1 MNRIFILIITGLLSA
16 PIHCQVW
23 TYQAMHNT
31 VSGNYKSSSVQGVGT
46 EWPYTRPLFII
57 ISFGDSVNNTDIYFT
72 KVPCAC
78 CDNPRVM
85 IKFDDEEKR
94 YNFRAT
100 TNQSEDIW
108 FLEFK
113 KESVR
118 WDPVINEWIDY
129 ATDKDD
135 ADKFINLIKA
145 IKTHAKMYVRLSN
158 DCRKYNCEFSL
169 RGSAVA
175 LNFVF
180 RKIE

>member
-1 MNRIFILIITGLLSA
+1 MKSLFILIIGFLSVQ
-16 PIHCQVW
+16 IHCQVW
-23 TYQAMHNT
+23 TYRAITDT
-31 VSGNYKSSSVQGVGT
+31 VSGNYKASSVQGAGT

-57 ISFGDSVNNTDIYFT
+57 DAYGDSINDTDIYFT

-78 CDNPRVM
+78 CANPWVM

-94 YNFRAT
+94 YNFRAA
-100 TNQSEDIW
+100 TNKSEDIW

-118 WDPVINEWIDY
+118 WDTAANEWIDY

-135 ADKFINLIKA
+135 ADKFHNFIKNL
-145 IKTHAKMYVRLSN
+145 KTHAKMYVRLSN
-158 DCRKYNCEFSL
+158 DCRIYRCEFSL
-169 RGSAVA
+169 KGSTVA

-180 RKIE
+180 REIE